1 MPKRSPS
8 RKELDPVTP
17 PVIPPVEPPAKPK
30 RPRKRKPRQLKTSG
44 VDWYAIGLAVLAL
57 ITIAPYVLPLLRDVK
72 PTPAVSFDESAGN
85 VANWFS
91 NVASDDPKADLPKY
105 VESLRS
111 VASAEISDVAKID
124 EVLKDEVEVRLGR
137 VGWLNWGLFNIE
149 LLKEIRRLRDEKKLE
164 PTVKA
169 HQAFLSAV
177 ADALAKVG
185 E

>member
-1 MPKRSPS
+1 MPMRKRRPQPQVQPDQNPDVP
-8 RKELDPVTP
+8 K
-17 PVIPPVEPPAKPK
+17 PAPKKRRRK
-30 RPRKRKPRQLKTSG
+30 RPVKNQG
-44 VDWYAIGLAVLAL
+44 VDWYAIGLGVLAL
-57 ITIAPYVLPLLRDVK
+57 ITIAPYVLPFLKDLPK
-72 PTPAVSFDESAGN
+72 PSPVVNFEESAGN
-85 VANWFS
+85 VSNWFS

-105 VESLRS
+105 VEALRAT
-111 VASAEISDVAKID
+111 VNAEISDVAKID
-124 EVLKDEVEVRLGR
+124 EVLKDEVEARLGR

-177 ADALAKVG
+177 ADALEKVG